1 MIHLIVI
8 KQRKSSKTILMQV
21 KKELLDGD
29 IVNLAQF
36 SNLRAEQTLSTFL
49 VCIYFYNNVLLL
61 IQNRLLN
68 FSAGTAFLFISAI
81 SYFVFAFC
89 GKQRYPCDICKP
101 FGKRFFGIIFI
112 NLLANVHDKIKRIS
126 KNCQLKSKNRY

>member
-49 VCIYFYNNVLLL
+49 VCIYFYNNVEL
-61 IQNRLLN
+61 I
-68 FSAGTAFLFISAI
+68 
-81 SYFVFAFC
+81 
-89 GKQRYPCDICKP
+89 
-101 FGKRFFGIIFI
+101 
-112 NLLANVHDKIKRIS
+112 
-126 KNCQLKSKNRY
+126 KSS